1 MVIFNSFKNKKPVIA
16 IDGTAGSGKGTLAKN
31 ISKSLFFDHLDTGL
45 LYRYIAFLNINKKI
59 NLKNKN
65 SLSDLTINY
74 EKIKKLDLKTEVISE
89 EASKISAMNIVR
101 SFLLKFQRFFAD
113 HPPNKRG
120 TIIDGRDIGSVVIP
134 NAEVKFYI
142 DAKIEI
148 RVSRRLKELNDSI
161 KSEEVYKDV
170 FKHIQNRDIRDKNR
184 VNSPLIKLN
193 DSIFID
199 TSYLTS
205 QDTLRKALKEIN
217 KYFNK

>member
-1 MVIFNSFKNKKPVIA
+1 MN
-16 IDGTAGSGKGTLAKN
+16 
-31 ISKSLFFDHLDTGL
+31 H
-45 LYRYIAFLNINKKI
+45 
-59 NLKNKN
+59 
-65 SLSDLTINY
+65 
-74 EKIKKLDLKTEVISE
+74 LKTEVISE